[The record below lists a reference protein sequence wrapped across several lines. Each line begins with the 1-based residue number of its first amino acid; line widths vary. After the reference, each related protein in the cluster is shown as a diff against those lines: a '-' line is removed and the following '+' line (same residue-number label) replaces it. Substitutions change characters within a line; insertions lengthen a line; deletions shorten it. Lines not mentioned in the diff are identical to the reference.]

1 MTQDLLP
8 WLSLVALGA
17 YHGLNP
23 GMGWLFAVALG
34 LQEKRAGAVLRAF
47 GPIAAG
53 HAASVAVVVAV
64 LGAAQLWV
72 DTSILRWIGGGLL
85 IAFGVYK
92 LLAPLSHPRWVGM
105 RVGPADLALWS
116 FLMASAHGAG
126 LMLMP
131 VLLRL
136 HPESTALA
144 NHGAHDGAV
153 SGQALSS
160 VASQLVILDLVAIV
174 VHSLAMLAVMAA
186 IALVVY
192 QKIGLKILRSA
203 WINLDRIWAGA
214 LVLTGAVTLV
224 L

>member
-1 MTQDLLP
+1 MMDLLP
-8 WLSLVALGA
+8 WLSFGLLGA

-34 LQEKRAGAVLRAF
+34 LQERRRRAVLRAF

-53 HAASVAVVVAV
+53 HAASVTVVVLL

-72 DTSILRWIGGGLL
+72 DAGLL
-85 IAFGVYK
+85 QLFGGAALVAFGLYK
-92 LLAPLSHPRWVGM
+92 LLRPFSHPKWVGL

-131 VLLRL
+131 VLLGL
-136 HPESTALA
+136 GADSAAHTAHAAGGTVPATVDGFGGLA
-144 NHGAHDGAV
+144 LVNVLAV
-153 SGQALSS
+153 G
-160 VASQLVILDLVAIV
+160 
-174 VHSLAMLAVMAA
+174 VHTAAMFLVMAA

-192 QKIGLKILRSA
+192 EKLGLKILRTA
-203 WINLDRIWAGA
+203 WINLDRIWAGT
-214 LVLTGAVTLV
+214 LIVTGAVTLV